1 MCTCVP
7 KSLLT
12 GPLQSKLNIINAE
25 MAYDIASLASSQCAA
40 TFSSQHSLHYVRSSF
55 AHMIKYS
62 FQVPTT
68 FLVVASSLFRMMLSV
83 YKF

>member
-40 TFSSQHSLHYVRSSF
+40 TQYFFSRDLILEAKNREI
-55 AHMIKYS
+55 ANLMD
-62 FQVPTT
+62 
-68 FLVVASSLFRMMLSV
+68 
-83 YKF
+83 

>member
-25 MAYDIASLASSQCAA
+25 MAYNIHLQAHNVQPHSIFSRDLILEAKNREIANL
-40 TFSSQHSLHYVRSSF
+40 
-55 AHMIKYS
+55 MD
-62 FQVPTT
+62 
-68 FLVVASSLFRMMLSV
+68 
-83 YKF
+83 